1 MARNDGG
8 IRVISVDR
16 ATRSQ
21 HEPPVGDCVRG
32 IIMPIDE
39 DGDR

>member
-1 MARNDGG
+1 MARNNGG
-8 IRVISVDR
+8 VSVDR
-16 ATRSQ
+16 ATRS

-39 DGDR
+39 DADR